1 MSLINDALK
10 RASQAE
16 KARAPRPLANTV
28 LQPTQAP
35 RSSGF
40 GPGMFIAAALVLLV
54 GGGGWFLWQYFSHRQ
69 PGAVAQNQANN
80 QVAAVAPPVKPLP
93 TLSRLT
99 NPPAVDARLDSKLK
113 PTGVP
118 LSSHINTPPIHTLV
132 QPTNKPVKPVA
143 TTTKVPTPPP
153 VKTNLVRV
161 TAPTNTSATT
171 VTPIPLPPTNRVVK
185 PVAPPATNALPVP
198 VIPPATTLVAV
209 VSPAPPT
216 PPPPIP
222 APIKV
227 DFPPLKLQGIFFRAT
242 NPSALINGKTVF
254 AGDYIG
260 DVKVV
265 AIERQRVKVE
275 LEGATKTI
283 PLD

>member
-1 MSLINDALK
+1 
-10 RASQAE
+10 
-16 KARAPRPLANTV
+16 
-28 LQPTQAP
+28 
-35 RSSGF
+35 
-40 GPGMFIAAALVLLV
+40 
-54 GGGGWFLWQYFSHRQ
+54 
-69 PGAVAQNQANN
+69 
-80 QVAAVAPPVKPLP
+80 
-93 TLSRLT
+93 
-99 NPPAVDARLDSKLK
+99 
-113 PTGVP
+113 
-118 LSSHINTPPIHTLV
+118 
-132 QPTNKPVKPVA
+132 
-143 TTTKVPTPPP
+143 
-153 VKTNLVRV
+153 
-161 TAPTNTSATT
+161 
-171 VTPIPLPPTNRVVK
+171 VVK
-185 PVAPPATNALPVP
+185 PVTPPATNALPVP

-209 VSPAPPT
+209 VTPAPPT